1 MQLTHQQKLNFHRDG
16 YIKIPGAIPQLM
28 VEQALRAI
36 NHSRG
41 EEGMNKED
49 LPTLRS
55 RSYCGEVQK
64 NPAITDIFNHSPV
77 FTLSE
82 SLSG

>member
-16 YIKIPGAIPQLM
+16 YIKIPGAIPQPM

-36 NHSRG
+36 NHSLG

-55 RSYCGEVQK
+55 RS
-64 NPAITDIFNHSPV
+64 
-77 FTLSE
+77 
-82 SLSG
+82 

>member
-16 YIKIPGAIPQLM
+16 HIKIPGAIPQLM

-36 NHSRG
+36 NHSLG
-41 EEGMNKED
+41 EEGMEKED

-55 RSYCGEVQK
+55 RS
-64 NPAITDIFNHSPV
+64 
-77 FTLSE
+77 
-82 SLSG
+82 